1 MDFGFSSIC
10 LLHCL
15 IRYIL
20 FLSKLN
26 IQTKTFSSIP
36 EIGVAGAVSVVAEA
50 VSAVEEAG
58 AALLLVA
65 ALACNEVA
73 WSMND
78 DVLEVHSGFAQ
89 FTTEQSHTCSAEAGL
104 AALAVGR
111 RGSRAERA
119 ALVAAAAEVSAVPE
133 GVFGWATEAGSQ
145 GPEVAPPAAGSAVPG
160 MEALNESISTSRI
173 AFVVKPKAAPVAAV
187 VV

>member
-1 MDFGFSSIC
+1 MDFGFLSIC

-78 DVLEVHSGFAQ
+78 D
-89 FTTEQSHTCSAEAGL
+89 T
-104 AALAVGR
+104 
-111 RGSRAERA
+111 
-119 ALVAAAAEVSAVPE
+119 
-133 GVFGWATEAGSQ
+133 
-145 GPEVAPPAAGSAVPG
+145 
-160 MEALNESISTSRI
+160 
-173 AFVVKPKAAPVAAV
+173 
-187 VV
+187 